1 MKNVAIIE
9 GGYSHEKV
17 ISLQSAEMVY
27 QNIDREKYN
36 PIKVRIDEEGW
47 FGFNGDEKNEINRN
61 DFSYNGLKFDLAF
74 IVIHGTPGEDGKLQA
89 YFDMLGIPY
98 TTCSHLAAAITFD
111 KYICNQYLKTFGIK
125 VAEAVLI
132 RQNDVINGSEI
143 IDKLG
148 LPCFVKPNDGGSSFG
163 ITKVKTAVELEEAV
177 KLALDHGTQAIIESF
192 LEGREVTNGIYKN
205 GEGIVSLPITEI
217 VTTNDFFD
225 FDAKYKGESD
235 EITPADLTD
244 DLIQKIKAVTKNI
257 YEILDLE
264 GIARADYILQ
274 EGVPYLIEIN
284 TVPGLSKESLIPQMA
299 DHQGIPLKKLFSEVM
314 EFALKS

>member
-17 ISLQSAEMVY
+17 ISLQSAETVY

-47 FGFNGDEKNEINRN
+47 FGFNGDEKIEINRN
-61 DFSYNGLKFDLAF
+61 DFSCNEIKFDLAF

-89 YFDMLGIPY
+89 YFDMLEIPY
-98 TTCSHLAAAITFD
+98 TTCSHLAATVTFN
-111 KYICNQYLKTFGIK
+111 KYVCNQYLKTFGVK

-132 RQNDVINGSEI
+132 RQNDVINSSDI
-143 IDKLG
+143 IAKLG

-163 ITKVKTAVELEEAV
+163 VTKVQTAGELEVAV
-177 KLALDHGTQAIIESF
+177 QLALDHGTQAIIESF
-192 LEGREVTNGIYKN
+192 MEGREVTNGIYKN
-205 GEGIVSLPITEI
+205 ELGIVALPITEI

-244 DLIQKIKAVTKNI
+244 DLVQKIKIITKKI

-274 EGVPYLIEIN
+274 QGDPYLIEIN

-299 DHQGIPLKKLFSEVM
+299 AHQEISLKQLFSEVM
-314 EFALKS
+314 EVAIKM